1 MTNEKELQTILAL
14 SAKELDLDVKP
25 EEITIEQTKDK
36 AHGDYATNLAMKSA
50 KALHKAPKAIA
61 EELLKHISSPKISKV
76 EIAGPGFINF
86 FLKADSLNSI
96 VTTILEEGEHY
107 GDGEK
112 KDFRI
117 NVEFVSANPTG
128 DLHLGHTRGAALG
141 DSISNLV

>member
-14 SAKELDLDVKP
+14 SAKEIGLDVKP

-36 AHGDYATNLAMKSA
+36 AYGDYATNLAMKSA

-96 VTTILEEGEHY
+96 VTTILE
-107 GDGEK
+107 
-112 KDFRI
+112 
-117 NVEFVSANPTG
+117 
-128 DLHLGHTRGAALG
+128 
-141 DSISNLV
+141 